1 MSERHNDS
9 PSSPQPSGTATER
22 STAERSTAERSKV
35 GRSVAGRVG
44 GLVTSVMDLHV
55 RIALQEAD
63 REKRRLIGGAL
74 FLGGGLVVLLL
85 ALIGAELALLLWL
98 HQVQGL
104 AWIHAALVLSAID
117 LVLAGLF
124 LRIGGQLV
132 KGPYL
137 PQTTA
142 GLTKTTRALL
152 GR

>member
-1 MSERHNDS
+1 MS
-9 PSSPQPSGTATER
+9 SGRDRTER
-22 STAERSTAERSKV
+22 SGTRIAAN
-35 GRSVAGRVG
+35 RVSA
-44 GLVTSVMDLHV
+44 LVSSVMDLHV

-63 REKRRLIGGAL
+63 SEKRRLIGGAML
-74 FLGGGLVVLLL
+74 LGGGLTFLILATVLGQL
-85 ALIGAELALLLWL
+85 ALVLWL
-98 HQVQGL
+98 HLGFGWGWIKAVL
-104 AWIHAALVLSAID
+104 AVLAGD

-142 GLTKTTRALL
+142 GLGKTTRAIL